1 MSIKK
6 QEKRL
11 ANQEGMPLTRRH
23 FVQASAALVSMPF
36 FAQNAQA
43 NLDKSLPIANIDE
56 KPATVVATC
65 STFDCGGKCDI
76 RAHVKEG
83 IVTRITTRPDADL
96 DEQMPIMRACVR
108 GRGYR
113 KFTYHADRLKYPM
126 KRVGKRGEGK
136 FERISWDEAT
146 SLIAENVTR
155 LTQQHGAASR
165 FLTVNTAVTGGIFS
179 GDTMMK
185 KLFNLTGGYLPYYHS
200 VSLGNTAK
208 VTPYTYGVSK
218 TGSSLDTLADTP
230 LVILWGH
237 NPNETI
243 FGHTNH
249 YFQKM
254 KNNGTKFI
262 VVDPRYSD
270 TAQSLADQWIPLL
283 PTTDNALMDAM
294 MYVIVTENLHDK
306 AFIDK
311 YVVGFDEDHMPEG
324 VPANESLMAYLL
336 GKKDGIAKTPE
347 WATKITRVPA
357 NTIRQLAREYAM
369 TKPAALIQGW
379 GPQRHICGERTARG
393 STLLAAITGNVG
405 KKGAWAAGYGGI
417 GNRQSIRGPNIGK
430 NPVTAQISIMNWMQ
444 AVEDASKVT
453 PEDGLIGVDKLDSNI
468 KMIFSLAG
476 NYLVNQNPDVN
487 AAAKLLEDES
497 KVEFIVVS
505 DLYMSPSAKYADLVL
520 PETSFLERWNIGN
533 TWGTGNYFL
542 LSEKVVEPAFE
553 RRSDY
558 EWISDVAEKMG
569 VKEAFTEGRTE
580 KEWIAY
586 LVNTNKERFKDRPDF
601 PTFDELLKTRRYL
614 FKDAPFVA
622 FEENI
627 RDPEN
632 HPFPTPSGKIEI
644 FSKRLYDMNNV
655 DIPALSHYVPAIE
668 GPEDKLTEK
677 YPLQMLTWKGKNRAN
692 IYTTVGSKEKAEV
705 AQKLGANHV
714 INYREKDFATEIP
727 VLTQGKGVDVIL
739 DIIGGDYVEKNYQV
753 AAKFGRVIQ
762 VGMMKGAPK
771 NLNMMPLMLK
781 RLIHTGSTMRS
792 RTPEEKTHI
801 AQELK
806 QQVWPLIIKGQ
817 IKPIINAVFSLQEVA
832 KAHQLMESGDL
843 IGKVVLEIDMNKS
856 LV

>member
-6 QEKRL
+6 IEKSQK
-11 ANQEGMPLTRRH
+11 NEGMMSLSRRH
-23 FVQASAALVSMPF
+23 FVQASAALVSVPF
-36 FAQNAQA
+36 FARNAQA
-43 NLDKSLPIANIDE
+43 NADNSLPIAEVDG
-56 KPATVVATC
+56 KAATVVATC

-76 RAHVKEG
+76 RAHVKKG
-83 IVTRITTRPDADL
+83 IVTQITTRPDNEL
-96 DEQMPIMRACVR
+96 DEAMPIMRACVR

-113 KFTYHADRLKYPM
+113 KFSYHADRLKYPM

-146 SLIAENVTR
+146 TLIAQNVTR
-155 LTQQHGAASR
+155 LTEKHGAASR
-165 FLTVNTAVTGGIFS
+165 FLSVSTAVTGGIFS

-208 VTPYTYGVSK
+208 VTPYTYGISK
-218 TGSSLDTLADTP
+218 TGSSLDTLENTP

-294 MYVIVTENLHDK
+294 MYTIVTENLHDK
-306 AFIDK
+306 PFIDK
-311 YVVGFDEDHMPEG
+311 YVIGFDEEHMPEG
-324 VPANESLMAYLL
+324 VPANESLIAYLM
-336 GKKDGIAKTPE
+336 GKKDGIEKTAE
-347 WATKITRVPA
+347 WAEKITRVPA

-379 GPQRHICGERTARG
+379 GPQRHICGERSARG

-417 GNRQSIRGPNIGK
+417 GNRQSMHGPDIGE
-430 NPVTAQISIMNWMQ
+430 NPIKAKISIMNWMQ
-444 AVEDASKVT
+444 SVEDATKVR
-453 PEDGLIGVDKLDSNI
+453 PEDGLEGVDKLDSNI

-487 AAAKLLEDES
+487 AAAKLLADDS

-520 PETSFLERWNIGN
+520 PETSFLERWNIGD
-533 TWGTGNYFL
+533 TWGTGSYL
-542 LSEKVVEPAFE
+542 ILSEKVVEPAFE

-558 EWISDVAEKMG
+558 EWITEVAEKMG

-580 KEWIAY
+580 KEWIAH
-586 LVNTNKERFKDRPDF
+586 LVDMNKARFKDRPDF
-601 PTFDELLKTRRYL
+601 PDFEELLKTRRYL
-614 FKDAPFVA
+614 FKEAPFVA
-622 FEENI
+622 FEKNI

-632 HPFPTPSGKIEI
+632 NPFTTPSGKIEI
-644 FSKRLYDMNNV
+644 FSQRLYEMNNP

-668 GPEDKLTEK
+668 GPEDKLTET

-692 IYTTVGSKEKAEV
+692 STQYDNPWLKEVQRQEAWINPIDAENRGIKNGDMVRIYNDRGITQIPALVTQRIIPGVVGLQAGAWWSPDKE
-705 AQKLGANHV
+705 GIDHGGCPN
-714 INYREKDFATEIP
+714 
-727 VLTQGKGVDVIL
+727 VLTST
-739 DIIGGDYVEKNYQV
+739 
-753 AAKFGRVIQ
+753 R
-762 VGMMKGAPK
+762 MT
-771 NLNMMPLMLK
+771 PLAHGNSHLTV
-781 RLIHTGSTMRS
+781 L
-792 RTPEEKTHI
+792 
-801 AQELK
+801 
-806 QQVWPLIIKGQ
+806 V
-817 IKPIINAVFSLQEVA
+817 EVA
-832 KAHQLMESGDL
+832 KA
-843 IGKVVLEIDMNKS
+843 
-856 LV
+856 